1 MAIRDENILFFDGA
15 CGTNLQRMEIPASAW
30 EGRDGCNE
38 FLNVSAPEVIREWH
52 SSFLSAGATVL
63 ETNTFGANAIVLA
76 EYGLADRVAEINRAA
91 VGNAR
96 EAIRRH
102 GGPAYVAGSIG
113 PTTKLPS
120 LGHIAFEPMAAAFS
134 EQARALV
141 EAGADL
147 LIVETCQDLLQIKI
161 ALVSCFGTLE
171 RMKRDV
177 PVMVSLTIESTGTM
191 LVGTDV
197 AAALAAI
204 EPFPVFSIGLNCAT
218 GPEGMTSHLRYLCR
232 HYRGRVSCI
241 PNAGI
246 PQVRDGKTH
255 YPLSPEAFAAQLS
268 AFVRDDGVSIVGGC
282 CGTTPEHIR
291 KLREALE
298 GVAPAPR
305 NVVEK
310 PSLSSLYQ
318 AAEIRQEIPPF
329 LIGERC
335 NANGSRRFRDL
346 LLADDYPGA
355 LRVALEQQEDG
366 AHAVDLCTAYAG
378 RDEKADLSAMV
389 RLFAQSVQIPMVID
403 STTPDC
409 IEAAL
414 KIHPGRCL
422 VNSVNLE
429 DGGKNLERVCR
440 LAKTYGAAVIA
451 LTIHEKGMAMT
462 VEEKVATARE
472 IHDLAVHRYGLR
484 PSDLLFDVLTFT
496 IGAGDAT
503 LVDAAANTLAAIRRV
518 KEELPGVFTLLGVS
532 NISFGL
538 SPASRR
544 VLNSVFLHEAI
555 AAGLDAAIIDAA
567 KVLPMSK
574 ISDADREVCLDL
586 IHDRRGS
593 GAESPLSAFLRHF
606 SDAKPVKEES
616 AGDGNLP
623 AIPPEEELAEK
634 VVAGDKEG
642 LEDLLSIL
650 LSRRPPASIIN
661 QLLVPA
667 MRRVGELFGRGE
679 MLLPFVLQSAEVMK
693 RSVDYLAPFMEKAER
708 EEGRRILLATVAGDV
723 HDIGKN
729 LVDIILSNN
738 GYRVVNLGIKV
749 PAETIIEKA
758 RELRVDAIGLSG
770 LLVKSALVMREN
782 LPQFAAAGLRVPVL
796 LGGAALTEKF
806 VAQECVPGYP
816 GPVVYCA
823 DAFAGLSA
831 MRRIDEG
838 TLSSTVFDAAG
849 TATAMIP
856 GPRGAAVARDNP
868 VPSPPFLGA
877 RHVDRI
883 DPRELFPYV
892 NEQALFRGRW
902 GYRRGKMTAEAY
914 EELVAGEG
922 PADVR
927 SAEAARRGGEHSRAE
942 GRLRLVP
949 RLRGRGHPR
958 GGARRALVALPLP
971 PAEEP
976 AAPVHRGLFPDAGG
990 GRRRRRLLRGDHR
1003 GGDGPGDAGALHVR
1017 PVPRLPDAPRL
1028 RGRGHRRPG
1037 RVLAR
1042 GHAPRARNL
1051 RGPAGRLLRIRR
1063 PGVPGVPLRLRVP
1076 LLPGPLRAHGGVRA
1090 ARPGPDRRDAHR
1102 VDGDGARADHLGDRR
1117 PPPPGEIFRG
1127 VEGGA
1132 PSRNISA
1139 RTAVTST
1146 IRRPGIR

>member
-15 CGTNLQRMEIPASAW
+15 CGTNLQRMEIPSSAW

-52 SSFLSAGATVL
+52 ASFLSAGATVL

-120 LGHIAFEPMAAAFS
+120 LGHVAFEPMAAAFAG
-134 EQARALV
+134 QARALV

-147 LIVETCQDLLQIKI
+147 LIVETCQDLLQVKI
-161 ALVSCFGTLE
+161 ALVSCFEMLE

-218 GPEGMTSHLRYLCR
+218 GPEGMTSHIRYLCR

-246 PQVRDGKTH
+246 PQVLDGKTH

-268 AFVRDDGVSIVGGC
+268 AFVRDEGVSIVGGC

-346 LLADDYPGA
+346 LLADDTQGA
-355 LRVALEQQEDG
+355 LRIALDQQEEG

-378 RDEKADLSAMV
+378 RDEKADLSAMA
-389 RLFAQSVQIPMVID
+389 RLFAQSVRIPMVID

-462 VEEKVATARE
+462 VEEKVATARA

-544 VLNSVFLHEAI
+544 VLNSVFLHEAV

-574 ISDADREVCLDL
+574 IPDADREICLDL

-606 SDAKPVKEES
+606 SDAKPVEEES
-616 AGDGNLP
+616 AADGNLP

-796 LGGAALTEKF
+796 LGGAALTGE
-806 VAQECVPGYP
+806 VRGAGVRPRVPRPGGLLRRRVR
-816 GPVVYCA
+816 GPVGHA
-823 DAFAGLSA
+823 PD
-831 MRRIDEG
+831 RRGDPFVHRLPGGGERPRHDPRPEG
-838 TLSSTVFDAAG
+838 SRRRPG
-849 TATAMIP
+849 QP
-856 GPRGAAVARDNP
+856 GPRAALSRAPARRGDRPGQP
-868 VPSPPFLGA
+868 VPLRQRAGPLPRSMGVPAGEDDRDGVRGA
-877 RHVDRI
+877 
-883 DPRELFPYV
+883 
-892 NEQALFRGRW
+892 G
-902 GYRRGKMTAEAY
+902 
-914 EELVAGEG
+914 AGEG
-922 PADVR
+922 PPDVR
-927 SAEAARRGGEHSRAE
+927 GAEAARRGGESPRAE

-949 RLRGRGHPR
+949 RLRGRGHAR

-976 AAPVHRGLFPDAGG
+976 APPLHRGLLPDAGG
-990 GRRRRRLLRGDHR
+990 GRGRRRLFRGDHR
-1003 GGDGPGDAGALHVR
+1003 GGDGAGDAGAVHLR

-1028 RGRGHRRPG
+1028 RGRGHRRAG
-1037 RVLAR
+1037 GVLAR
-1042 GHAPRARNL
+1042 GRCAASWGS
-1051 RGPAGRLLRIRR
+1051 RGT
-1063 PGVPGVPLRLRVP
+1063 
-1076 LLPGPLRAHGGVRA
+1076 
-1090 ARPGPDRRDAHR
+1090 ARPPFPGTWSRSTRDPATAS
-1102 VDGDGARADHLGDRR
+1102 GT
-1117 PPPPGEIFRG
+1117 PP
-1127 VEGGA
+1127 
-1132 PSRNISA
+1132 A
-1139 RTAVTST
+1139 RTSPRTRRCSSCST
-1146 IRRPGIR
+1146 RAGSA

>member
-1 MAIRDENILFFDGA
+1 M
-15 CGTNLQRMEIPASAW
+15 
-30 EGRDGCNE
+30 
-38 FLNVSAPEVIREWH
+38 
-52 SSFLSAGATVL
+52 L

-76 EYGLADRVAEINRAA
+76 EYGLADRVTEINRAA
-91 VGNAR
+91 VGNAH

-120 LGHIAFEPMAAAFS
+120 LGHIAFGPMAEAFAG
-134 EQARALV
+134 QARALV

-147 LIVETCQDLLQIKI
+147 LILETCQDLLQIKI
-161 ALVSCFGTLE
+161 ALVSCFGALE

-177 PVMVSLTIESTGTM
+177 PVMVSITIENTGTM

-298 GVAPAPR
+298 GVAPARR

-472 IHDLAVHRYGLR
+472 IHDLAVRRYGLR

-496 IGAGDAT
+496 IGSGDAT

-593 GAESPLSAFLRHF
+593 GTESPLSAFLRHF

-616 AGDGNLP
+616 AG
-623 AIPPEEELAEK
+623 EK
-634 VVAGDKEG
+634 T
-642 LEDLLSIL
+642 SPR
-650 LSRRPPASIIN
+650 SPR
-661 QLLVPA
+661 
-667 MRRVGELFGRGE
+667 
-679 MLLPFVLQSAEVMK
+679 K
-693 RSVDYLAPFMEKAER
+693 RNWRKRWWR
-708 EEGRRILLATVAGDV
+708 ETRTDWRT
-723 HDIGKN
+723 
-729 LVDIILSNN
+729 
-738 GYRVVNLGIKV
+738 
-749 PAETIIEKA
+749 
-758 RELRVDAIGLSG
+758 
-770 LLVKSALVMREN
+770 
-782 LPQFAAAGLRVPVL
+782 
-796 LGGAALTEKF
+796 
-806 VAQECVPGYP
+806 
-816 GPVVYCA
+816 
-823 DAFAGLSA
+823 
-831 MRRIDEG
+831 
-838 TLSSTVFDAAG
+838 SS
-849 TATAMIP
+849 
-856 GPRGAAVARDNP
+856 
-868 VPSPPFLGA
+868 PS
-877 RHVDRI
+877 
-883 DPRELFPYV
+883 
-892 NEQALFRGRW
+892 
-902 GYRRGKMTAEAY
+902 
-914 EELVAGEG
+914 
-922 PADVR
+922 
-927 SAEAARRGGEHSRAE
+927 SCRA
-942 GRLRLVP
+942 
-949 RLRGRGHPR
+949 
-958 GGARRALVALPLP
+958 
-971 PAEEP
+971 
-976 AAPVHRGLFPDAGG
+976 
-990 GRRRRRLLRGDHR
+990 GRRRRSSTSCWSRRC
-1003 GGDGPGDAGALHVR
+1003 AGS
-1017 PVPRLPDAPRL
+1017 
-1028 RGRGHRRPG
+1028 GTSSG
-1037 RVLAR
+1037 
-1042 GHAPRARNL
+1042 
-1051 RGPAGRLLRIRR
+1051 
-1063 PGVPGVPLRLRVP
+1063 
-1076 LLPGPLRAHGGVRA
+1076 
-1090 ARPGPDRRDAHR
+1090 
-1102 VDGDGARADHLGDRR
+1102 GARCSSPSSSS
-1117 PPPPGEIFRG
+1117 PPR
-1127 VEGGA
+1127 
-1132 PSRNISA
+1132 
-1139 RTAVTST
+1139 
-1146 IRRPGIR
+1146 

>member
-1 MAIRDENILFFDGA
+1 MAFRDGNILIFDGA

-63 ETNTFGANAIVLA
+63 ETNTFGANGIVLA

-120 LGHIAFEPMAAAFS
+120 LGHVAFDPMAAAFS

-147 LIVETCQDLLQIKI
+147 LILETCQDLLQIKI

-171 RMKRDV
+171 RMKRDI
-177 PVMVSLTIESTGTM
+177 PVMVSITIENTGTM
-191 LVGTDV
+191 LVGTDI

-218 GPEGMTSHLRYLCR
+218 GPEGMVSHLRYLCR

-246 PQVRDGKTH
+246 PQVRDGKTY

-282 CGTTPEHIR
+282 CGTTPEYIR
-291 KLREALE
+291 KLRQALD
-298 GVAPAPR
+298 GGAPGTR

-355 LRVALEQQEDG
+355 LRVALEQEGDG

-378 RDEKADLSAMV
+378 RDEKADLSAMS

-451 LTIHEKGMAMT
+451 LTIHEKGMALT

-496 IGAGDAT
+496 IGSGDAT

-518 KEELPGVFTLLGVS
+518 KEELPGVLTLLGVS

-555 AAGLDAAIIDAA
+555 AAGLDTAIIDAA

-574 ISDADREVCLDL
+574 IPDADREVCLDL

-593 GAESPLSAFLRHF
+593 GTESPLSAFLRHF
-606 SDAKPVKEES
+606 SDAKPAKEES
-616 AGDGNLP
+616 AGDRDLP

-642 LEDLLSIL
+642 LEDLLTIL
-650 LSRRPPASIIN
+650 LSRRPAASIIN

-667 MRRVGELFGRGE
+667 MRKVGELFGRGE

-693 RSVDYLAPFMEKAER
+693 RSVDTLAPFMEKAER

-738 GYRVVNLGIKV
+738 GYRVFNLGIKV

-758 RELRVDAIGLSG
+758 RELGVDAIGLSG

-796 LGGAALTEKF
+796 LGGAAGASPTGAQGEGEPPRGRSARLGIVTDGRAPRTEPIARMF
-806 VAQECVPGYP
+806 RAEIRTLLEGDFALEEAEFEADWTPGGVRDALDRALADP
-816 GPVVYCA
+816 SVDIVLAAGVLASDDVCRRSGLAKPVVAPLVLDARIQGCPIAGQGSGEKNLAYVTYPPTFVSDLRVFRSIVPFERLAVVHASTAA
-823 DAFAGLSA
+823 DATDVVPQRLEEAG
-831 MRRIDEG
+831 RE
-838 TLSSTVFDAAG
+838 AG
-849 TATAMIP
+849 VSIV
-856 GPRGAAVARDNP
+856 GV
-868 VPSPPFLGA
+868 
-877 RHVDRI
+877 
-883 DPRELFPYV
+883 
-892 NEQALFRGRW
+892 
-902 GYRRGKMTAEAY
+902 
-914 EELVAGEG
+914 
-922 PADVR
+922 
-927 SAEAARRGGEHSRAE
+927 
-942 GRLRLVP
+942 
-949 RLRGRGHPR
+949 
-958 GGARRALVALPLP
+958 
-971 PAEEP
+971 
-976 AAPVHRGLFPDAGG
+976 
-990 GRRRRRLLRGDHR
+990 
-1003 GGDGPGDAGALHVR
+1003 
-1017 PVPRLPDAPRL
+1017 
-1028 RGRGHRRPG
+1028 
-1037 RVLAR
+1037 
-1042 GHAPRARNL
+1042 
-1051 RGPAGRLLRIRR
+1051 PAGRDEFAFLTRTKRYKLPTPPQMNNHGNFIISLGNLVAYLGTQAEAVGCDLSGLPLAVLLW
-1063 PGVPGVPLRLRVP
+1063 VSLTS
-1076 LLPGPLRAHGGVRA
+1076 LLVFYYDL
-1090 ARPGPDRRDAHR
+1090 
-1102 VDGDGARADHLGDRR
+1102 
-1117 PPPPGEIFRG
+1117 
-1127 VEGGA
+1127 
-1132 PSRNISA
+1132 
-1139 RTAVTST
+1139 
-1146 IRRPGIR
+1146 